1 MTPDTILLNARIR
14 TMDIARPEAAALAI
28 GGGRVLALGTDAEMR
43 ALAGPGTVRIDAGG
57 RLCLP
62 GFIDAHCHLAE
73 GGLGLIS
80 SADLY
85 RARDL
90 AQLRAAL
97 AEHARRWT
105 GPVVLGAG
113 WQPGLF
119 DAQSLTRAA
128 IDAVVPDRPAILYDS
143 SFHNACANS
152 AALALAGLDE
162 TSADPPNGHL
172 VRGADGRLTGM
183 LHEDAVAFV
192 EAFLPERTAA
202 ERREGALAGMAH
214 ANRHGITGIIDPK
227 VTDELAE
234 TWGGLAREGAMTL
247 AAGGA
252 AWVRPGEDPAAT
264 RDRLVA
270 LRAESHG
277 HWHLHSAKFFLD
289 GVFENRTAALL
300 APYADAGGGNAP
312 VMFAAAELAR
322 HAAMLGEARFQ
333 MHFHCIG
340 DAALRAA
347 FDCVAAG
354 LAATGPWPALPQI
367 AHCQLVDPADLPR
380 FAALGAMANLQPL
393 WARYDPVI
401 PDIALDMIGAA
412 RLAQTYPFRQILNA
426 GAAFC
431 LSSDFPVTTLN
442 PFEIIET
449 AVTRQP
455 RREDGEKPPFLP
467 QEALTVAECV
477 AGYTLHAAR
486 ALWRDGAGRLRP
498 GGAADLVL
506 LDTDIFACPPHEIGA
521 TRALLTLFGGRSVYR
536 APDFDG

>member
-1 MTPDTILLNARIR
+1 MTPDTVLLNADIR
-14 TMDIARPEAAALAI
+14 TMDIARPAAEALAI
-28 GGGRVLALGTDAEMR
+28 GGGRVLALGTDADIR
-43 ALAGPGTVRIDAGG
+43 ALAGPATVRIDAGG

-80 SADLY
+80 CADLF

-90 AQLRAAL
+90 DGLRTAL
-97 AEHARRWT
+97 GAHARDWP
-105 GPVVLGAG
+105 GPVVYGTG
-113 WQPGLF
+113 WQAGLF
-119 DAQSLTRAA
+119 GDHNLTRAV
-128 IDAVVPDRPAILYDS
+128 IDDVVPDRPAILYDS

-152 AALALAGLDE
+152 AALALAGLDD

-172 VRGADGRLTGM
+172 VRDRDGRLTGM
-183 LHEDAVAFV
+183 LHEDAVAFL
-192 EAFLPERTAA
+192 ETFLPETTAA
-202 ERREGALAGMAH
+202 ERRDGALAGMAH

-227 VTDELAE
+227 VTDDLAG
-234 TWGGLAREGAMTL
+234 TWAGLARDGALSL

-252 AWVRPGEDPAAT
+252 AWVRPGEDPAAA
-264 RDRLVA
+264 RDRLIA
-270 LRAESHG
+270 LREGNHG

-300 APYADAGGGNAP
+300 APYADAPGGNAP
-312 VMFAAAELAR
+312 VMFGAAELAD
-322 HAAMLGEARFQ
+322 HAALLGAARFQ

-347 FDCVAAG
+347 LDCVAAG
-354 LAATGPWPALPQI
+354 LAATGPWPSLPQI
-367 AHCQLVDPADLPR
+367 APCQLVDPADLPR

-393 WARYDPVI
+393 WARRDPVI

-412 RLAQTYPFRQILNA
+412 RLPQTYPFRQLLTA
-426 GAAFC
+426 GAAYC
-431 LSSDFPVTTLN
+431 LSSDFPVSSLN

-455 RREDGEKPPFLP
+455 RRAEGDTPPFLP

-486 ALWRDGAGRLRP
+486 AIWRDGAGTLRP
-498 GGAADLVL
+498 GNAADLVL
-506 LDTDIFACPPHEIGA
+506 LDTDIFACPPHEIGG
-521 TRALLTLFGGRSVYR
+521 TRVLLTLFGGRPVHR
-536 APDFDG
+536 DPAFDG